1 VLIGT
6 VPYYDRLSS
15 SLRFNRAVNGILC
28 SFVGL
33 LGSAAFNFASN
44 MPGDIAHTIMAVAAF
59 IALLFDVDI
68 LWVIL
73 IGALI
78 SVFLL

>member
-1 VLIGT
+1 MLVGT

-15 SLRFNRAVNGILC
+15 SLRFNRAVNGIMC

-33 LGSAAFNFASN
+33 LGSVAFHFASN
-44 MPGDIAHTIMAVAAF
+44 MQVDIAHAIMAAM
-59 IALLFDVDI
+59 ALLALLLRIDI

-78 SVFLL
+78 SVLVL